1 MKLRNYEKLRNLK
14 MKVSKQIFK
23 CTHCEA
29 DKKLRIYCHHQFSKK
44 SNCEQKKLKEVLLWL
59 EETEK
64 MILKIKC
71 VNFLRETA
79 YTHHFPTSDTGMGAG
94 AVSVLLGGK
103 NDSGW
108 GEC

>member
-29 DKKLRIYCHHQFSKK
+29 DKKLQIYCHHQFIKK

-79 YTHHFPTSDTGMGAG
+79 YFPTSL
-94 AVSVLLGGK
+94 SNKWYRYGG
-103 NDSGW
+103 GG
-108 GEC
+108 GECFVRGEEW